1 MAKEAPFEKT
11 VQVLRNHGFQVTSQ
25 RVLIYDYLK
34 HSLEHP
40 SAEKIFQDIFRSL
53 PGISRATVYNTLE
66 AFSSRGLIQKINSPA
81 GVACYD
87 GNLEAHAH
95 LVCTHCHRI
104 VDFYKNLLGAFKV
117 PETIWPG
124 FKSLRT
130 SVIFYGICETCRLE
144 MEEESELQ
152 KVKYPV
158 VELQE
163 VQTA

>member
-1 MAKEAPFEKT
+1 MAEKVCCEET
-11 VQVLRNHGFQVTSQ
+11 VQVLRDHGFQVTAQ

-40 SAEKIFQDIFRSL
+40 SAEKIFRDIFKSL

-87 GNLEAHAH
+87 GNLGPHIH
-95 LVCTHCHRI
+95 LVCTRCHRI
-104 VDFYKNLLGAFKV
+104 VDFHENPLEAFEV

-124 FKSLRT
+124 FRASRT

-144 MEEESELQ
+144 MGEESG
-152 KVKYPV
+152 KAPV
-158 VELQE
+158 VALQE
-163 VQTA
+163 AQTA